1 LHGCYICFAQFSSGD
16 TKYKLEMKLGMQ
28 RNLNLQL
35 ILVAKMK
42 LKKQKR
48 KQVHFEITKEHKE
61 KNLS

>member
-1 LHGCYICFAQFSSGD
+1 
-16 TKYKLEMKLGMQ
+16 MKLGMQ